1 MEKATKRTPQFRNDT
16 SIIKAYQSII
26 TSKRTK
32 TRTSLGILPKCF
44 NPLAKSPRLA
54 SWMRTTRLVWY
65 AQILFQSQLP
75 RTAPDPLAVEELAAP
90 RGPSSSSSTTRCS
103 SVAGGMAWPF
113 PPAAAPVGGEAG
125 TVRELNQKKTRC
137 EWRAV
142 GVKVLRNQTDEFW
155 RALLLKNHDCLNFY
169 KFNHSIMLASYICS
183 LNITSCYPLK
193 TNNPLQKVAKQ

>member
-75 RTAPDPLAVEELAAP
+75 RTAPDPSPWKSWQHPVGHHHLHRPHVAVPWPVAW
-90 RGPSSSSSTTRCS
+90 RGPSPRRL
-103 SVAGGMAWPF
+103 P
-113 PPAAAPVGGEAG
+113 PVGGGSRNGKG
-125 TVRELNQKKTRC
+125 TEPKKTRC

-193 TNNPLQKVAKQ
+193 TNNPTAKSC

>member
-125 TVRELNQKKTRC
+125 TVRELNQKKRGASEEQL
-137 EWRAV
+137 EWRCSEIKLTNF
-142 GVKVLRNQTDEFW
+142 GGLFCWKIMI
-155 RALLLKNHDCLNFY
+155 ALTFTNSIIQSCLPATY
-169 KFNHSIMLASYICS
+169 VH
-183 LNITSCYPLK
+183 
-193 TNNPLQKVAKQ
+193 